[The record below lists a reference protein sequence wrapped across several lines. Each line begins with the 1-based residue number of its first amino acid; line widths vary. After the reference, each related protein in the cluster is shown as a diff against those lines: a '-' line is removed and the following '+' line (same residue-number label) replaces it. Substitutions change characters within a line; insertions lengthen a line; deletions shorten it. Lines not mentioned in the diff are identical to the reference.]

1 MAKLKDLKD
10 LVQNVNLT
18 EEQIAELLT
27 IIIDMKKKNENAEK
41 GKVVLPPELVALLEK
56 CTINRGEEL
65 VCPLCGSTSVNKNG
79 KKDGRQRYLCKSCV
93 KTFGDTYGT
102 LLYHSKLTVKQWIE
116 FLTLTLY
123 NASLNRI
130 KKDMGINLATAWYN
144 RHKVCSLI
152 MQLEGE
158 QDSFPS
164 IVEGDEF
171 FIPLSFIGERN
182 KAFFIEELKRMPR
195 HHRNRA
201 EKFEYIE
208 QAGYEIA
215 EVEDMDGFYDDET
228 IPSNL
233 SVSKE
238 LNGLDKEE
246 KRKRGISNE
255 QVCVITAVDKLQN
268 AYLAPTCLGKI
279 EPKHLELHLG
289 GRFAEDSI
297 LVTDSL
303 RAYRTF
309 ANNNK
314 IHLRQIPSG
323 RHTSG
328 PFNLGKVNS
337 YHSKLTD
344 YFERYKEVGSKYLDH
359 YLALFRWQEKG
370 FNSRTADRVNMLLDM
385 LTKGVP
391 EKVEFQKLK
400 YRPFPFDTKNIVRV
414 VTISA

>member
-1 MAKLKDLKD
+1 
-10 LVQNVNLT
+10 
-18 EEQIAELLT
+18 
-27 IIIDMKKKNENAEK
+27 
-41 GKVVLPPELVALLEK
+41 
-56 CTINRGEEL
+56 
-65 VCPLCGSTSVNKNG
+65 
-79 KKDGRQRYLCKSCV
+79 
-93 KTFGDTYGT
+93 
-102 LLYHSKLTVKQWIE
+102 
-116 FLTLTLY
+116 
-123 NASLNRI
+123 
-130 KKDMGINLATAWYN
+130 MGINLATAWHN

-182 KAFFIEELKRMPR
+182 KAFFIEEMKRMPR

-208 QAGYEIA
+208 QAGYEVA
-215 EVEDMDGFYDDET
+215 EVKDMDGFYDDET

-233 SVSKE
+233 SLSKE

-268 AYLAPTCLGKI
+268 AYISPTCLGKI
-279 EPKHLELHLG
+279 EPKHLEQHLG

-323 RHTSG
+323 KHTSG

-337 YHSKLTD
+337 YHSKLTN
-344 YFERYKEVGSKYLDH
+344 YFDRYKEVSSKYLDH

-370 FNSRTADRVNMLLDM
+370 FNCRTADRVNMLLDM

>member
-1 MAKLKDLKD
+1 M
-10 LVQNVNLT
+10 
-18 EEQIAELLT
+18 
-27 IIIDMKKKNENAEK
+27 
-41 GKVVLPPELVALLEK
+41 
-56 CTINRGEEL
+56 
-65 VCPLCGSTSVNKNG
+65 
-79 KKDGRQRYLCKSCV
+79 
-93 KTFGDTYGT
+93 
-102 LLYHSKLTVKQWIE
+102 
-116 FLTLTLY
+116 
-123 NASLNRI
+123 
-130 KKDMGINLATAWYN
+130 
-144 RHKVCSLI
+144 
-152 MQLEGE
+152 
-158 QDSFPS
+158 
-164 IVEGDEF
+164 
-171 FIPLSFIGERN
+171 
-182 KAFFIEELKRMPR
+182 
-195 HHRNRA
+195 
-201 EKFEYIE
+201 
-208 QAGYEIA
+208 
-215 EVEDMDGFYDDET
+215 
-228 IPSNL
+228 
-233 SVSKE
+233 
-238 LNGLDKEE
+238 NGLDKEE

-400 YRPFPFDTKNIVRV
+400 YRPFPFDAKNIVRV